1 MTLKK
6 RAGKIRKGSR
16 VLGSSA
22 TSLSKKHLKRYEN
35 ERMLLV
41 NEGKPSSSKT
51 DGFFKMF
58 LLDG

>member
-22 TSLSKKHLKRYEN
+22 ASLSKKHLKRYEN

-41 NEGKPSSSKT
+41 DEEKLWSSKT
-51 DGFFKMF
+51 DDFLKMF